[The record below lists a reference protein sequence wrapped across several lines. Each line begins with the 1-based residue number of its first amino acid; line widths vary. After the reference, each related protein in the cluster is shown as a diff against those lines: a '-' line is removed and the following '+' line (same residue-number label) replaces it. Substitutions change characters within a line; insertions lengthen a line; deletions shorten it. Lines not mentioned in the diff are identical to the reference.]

1 MKELARNKKAFFD
14 YEIND
19 TFEAGIV
26 LIGDEVKSARA
37 GNISLTD
44 AFATVHGNEIVL
56 TNCYIGQYS
65 HAFDKK
71 TGDFTRRSRTLLLN
85 RKEINRLIGE
95 VSRKGMTLIPIKM
108 YLNNRGLVKI
118 EIGVAKHKKSH
129 DKKQTIKERDIK
141 RETERTIKQRVS

>member
-37 GNISLTD
+37 GNVSLVD
-44 AFATVHGNEIVL
+44 AFATVHGNGIVL
-56 TNCYIGQYS
+56 TNCYIGKYS
-65 HAFDKK
+65 HAFDKSS
-71 TGDFTRRSRTLLLN
+71 GDFTRRSRVLLLN
-85 RKEINRLIGE
+85 KKEINRLIGE

-108 YLNNRGLVKI
+108 YLNNRGLVKL
-118 EIGVAKHKKSH
+118 EIGVAKHKKAR
-129 DKKQTIKERDIK
+129 DKKQSLKERDIK